1 MLILII
7 NFIMFVLDFFFIIDN
22 SIIVTQNIEEK
33 DVVFNNFL
41 SFLKKNIKEEI
52 NAEIENDDFLKNFNE
67 RYN

>member
-1 MLILII
+1 
-7 NFIMFVLDFFFIIDN
+7 MFVLDFFFIIDN